1 MASILASP
9 ETGLKHHD
17 WRKDSSVIWQTC
29 GGRARA
35 GSLARVRQYP
45 PVRFPKFTFEKSM
58 SNTSFTPIARAVLGC
73 LLGSPAALHAA
84 DALTLAQQIV
94 SAPPVESNTIAQ
106 MARYGSKV
114 EVVEREQI
122 ERAGPSADITRV
134 LQMFV
139 PGLYVAPKQGPF
151 DYGTY
156 SLLGGRNDDTLILL
170 DGVRLNNRL
179 YGGIYIDTLPAAAI
193 ERIEVLKGGQS
204 LLFGTQAVSGV
215 INIVTRN
222 AQSRD
227 ASGQVNLGVDSF
239 AGRNGDARIERIFSN
254 GFGDLG
260 LLAYVSHNISEGYQP
275 YRSSD
280 IAATVSDRKRSYE
293 VNTFGAKAAQ
303 SFGDTSRLELFY
315 QYSAA
320 SLDFLRPTSNRNTT
334 NDRVQQIAT
343 ATFQQ
348 HLNEDFSYFV
358 KGHMNDWD
366 TNYNRVYNNTDG
378 STRVV
383 NHNDY
388 WGFSDWGVQA
398 EGTAVLPGNHTLVF
412 GTDNQF
418 YKGKD
423 DVLKIDQN
431 QAEAHALYVQLR
443 PEITA
448 LPDWHPSIGVRREH
462 LSGGGSATVGM
473 FTSLYDLTD
482 NLKLRGQFGSA
493 YKLPNAE
500 QLYVNEPGDEMGN
513 PNLKAEKSRN
523 AELGLDYSN
532 LANGQPYSVS
542 GTLFHR
548 RIEDLITL
556 VDSQWVNGD
565 GEITVRGFELNG
577 QVQLSDRW
585 QVQADMTRNLTESR
599 NGATIN
605 NIPHYFARSRVGYE
619 SADRMWGAGAAVRY
633 IGSVISPRDID
644 YGHYTVVDA
653 DAYRY
658 LDGQRQHRLSL
669 LLENLLDRDYTTSM
683 DSSSPRVSNLGR
695 PFTAEA
701 RYTYSF

>member
-1 MASILASP
+1 M
-9 ETGLKHHD
+9 
-17 WRKDSSVIWQTC
+17 
-29 GGRARA
+29 
-35 GSLARVRQYP
+35 
-45 PVRFPKFTFEKSM
+45 
-58 SNTSFTPIARAVLGC
+58 NTRYLPLIGC
-73 LLGSPAALHAA
+73 LLGGNTGALAAAVNL
-84 DALTLAQQIV
+84 DQQFV
-94 SAPPVESNTIAQ
+94 SAPPVESDTIAQ
-106 MARYGSKV
+106 MARFGSKV
-114 EVVEREQI
+114 EIVEREQI

-156 SLLGGRNDDTLILL
+156 SLLGGRNDDTLIML

-222 AQSRD
+222 AQSREP
-227 ASGQVNLGVDSF
+227 SGQVNLGVDSF

-254 GFGDLG
+254 DLGDLG

-275 YRSSD
+275 YRNSQMT
-280 IAATVSDRKRSYE
+280 ATVSDRKRSYE

-303 SFGDTSRLELFY
+303 SFANDSRLELFY

-320 SLDFLRPTSNRNTT
+320 SLDFLRPDANRNTT

-343 ATFQQ
+343 ATFEQ
-348 HLNEDFSYFV
+348 HLDERFSYFV
-358 KGHMNDWD
+358 KSHMNDWD
-366 TNYNRVYNNTDG
+366 TLYNRTYNNTDG
-378 STRVV
+378 STRVL

-398 EGTAVLPGNHTLVF
+398 EGTAVLPGGHTLVF
-412 GTDNQF
+412 GSDNQWF
-418 YKGKD
+418 KGKD
-423 DVLKIDQN
+423 DVWQIDNN

-443 PEITA
+443 PEIAA

-462 LSGGGSATVGM
+462 LSGGDSATVGM
-473 FTSLYDLTD
+473 LTSLYDLTD
-482 NLKLRGQFGSA
+482 RLKLRGQFGTA
-493 YKLPNAE
+493 YKLPSAE
-500 QLYVNEPGDEMGN
+500 QLYVNEPGDSMGN
-513 PNLKAEKSRN
+513 PNLKPEKSRN

-532 LANGQPYSVS
+532 LLDGQPWSVS

-548 RIEDLITL
+548 RIQDLIAI
-556 VDSQWVNGD
+556 VDTQWVNGD
-565 GEITVRGFELNG
+565 GEIRVRGFELDG
-577 QVQLSDRW
+577 RIQLSDRW
-585 QVQADMTRNLTESR
+585 QLQADMTRNLTESR
-599 NGATIN
+599 NGATLN
-605 NIPHYFARSRVGYE
+605 NIPGYFARSRVGYE
-619 SADRMWGAGAAVRY
+619 SADRLWGAGAAVRY
-633 IGSVISPRDID
+633 VGSVISPRDID

-653 DAYRY
+653 DAWRY
-658 LDGQRQHRLSL
+658 LDARREHRLSL
-669 LLENLLDRDYTTSM
+669 LLENLLDRNYTTSM
-683 DSSSPRVSNLGR
+683 DSGARKVSNLGR
-695 PFTAEA
+695 PFTAEV